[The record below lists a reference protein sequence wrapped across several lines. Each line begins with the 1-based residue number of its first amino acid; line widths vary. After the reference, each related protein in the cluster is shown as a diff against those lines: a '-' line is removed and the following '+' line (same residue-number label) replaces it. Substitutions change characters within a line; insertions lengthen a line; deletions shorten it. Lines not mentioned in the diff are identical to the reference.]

1 MVSSSD
7 VNRALEACGYSSVGG
22 DLAGIIASGVNRATG
37 SDRNEAAM
45 FTAQLIHESG
55 GFQFREEQ
63 GGANQHYTPY
73 HGRGFIQ
80 LTHDYNYRPAS
91 QDLYGDDRLMRDPGL
106 VSRDARTS
114 MDVSVWFWQKN
125 VRNRG
130 GPISAHLVAIV
141 AIGVSSVVQDRNEA
155 AMCLAHLIHSSS
167 GFRQREEIDSST
179 PFHGRGFIQLSREDS
194 YREASQE
201 LNGDE
206 QALVDDPDI
215 VTLDAW
221 QAMKVALE
229 VQSSAGWREQIST
242 NDDGC

>member
-1 MVSSSD
+1 MASSSD

-55 GFQFREEQ
+55 GFRFREEQ

-130 GPISAHLVAIV
+130 GPSQNNFGLTTKAINGGIESSSSHPSAVKRYKHYRAIASAWGINNVAIN
-141 AIGVSSVVQDRNEA
+141 Q
-155 AMCLAHLIHSSS
+155 
-167 GFRQREEIDSST
+167 
-179 PFHGRGFIQLSREDS
+179 
-194 YREASQE
+194 Y
-201 LNGDE
+201 
-206 QALVDDPDI
+206 
-215 VTLDAW
+215 
-221 QAMKVALE
+221 
-229 VQSSAGWREQIST
+229 
-242 NDDGC
+242 